1 MNRPSAKQ
9 LQKWTQKI
17 SESDKEAFNSL
28 FRYLYPQLL
37 HFSMRYTHNKAAA
50 ADLTQDAFVRLWNM
64 RRDLDRDFKVKAYLY
79 RMVRNSSLNYIRDH
93 SSKTVGLEEIDMETE
108 TKMEMEIEEP
118 RLENPGENSDTDLRM
133 ELLRSW
139 IEELPDRRRE
149 AFELSRFEG
158 LNHDEIA
165 EVMEIS
171 SNTVNNHIVAA
182 LEFLKDRYHEY
193 KEKQTKI

>member
-37 HFSMRYTHNKAAA
+37 HFSLRYTHNKAAA
-50 ADLTQDAFVRLWNM
+50 ADLTQDAFVILWNK
-64 RRDLDRDFKVKAYLY
+64 RGDLDRDFAVKAYLY
-79 RMVRNSSLNYIRDH
+79 RIVRNSSLNYIRDH
-93 SSKTVGLEEIDMETE
+93 SSKTVGLEEM
-108 TKMEMEIEEP
+108 EEP
-118 RLENPGENSDTDLRM
+118 RVENPEVSDDTDLQM

-158 LNHDEIA
+158 LNHEEIA

-182 LEFLKDRYHEY
+182 LEYLKDRYHEY
-193 KEKQTKI
+193 QEKQTKI

>member
-9 LQKWTQKI
+9 LRKWTQKI

-93 SSKTVGLEEIDMETE
+93 SSKTVGLEEIDME
-108 TKMEMEIEEP
+108 IEEP
-118 RLENPGENSDTDLRM
+118 RLENPTENGDTDLRM

-139 IEELPDRRRE
+139 IEDLPDRRRE

-165 EVMEIS
+165 EVMKIS

-193 KEKQTKI
+193 QEKQTKI